1 MKLPSGARP
10 TTSTFRT
17 HGKPRPRLTLN
28 YGLRYEVNSRIHEA
42 ENRTSLP
49 RFVDADGK
57 DVPYWDHSAK
67 QIFLYNPQPPYDQ
80 DWNGWG
86 PRSRWTTP

>member
-1 MKLPSGARP
+1 MKPLSAAKP
-10 TTSTFRT
+10 TTFTPGRMEGPSN
-17 HGKPRPRLTLN
+17 LTVN

-42 ENRTSLP
+42 GNRTSLP
-49 RFVDADGK
+49 KFIDANGN
-57 DVPYWDHSAK
+57 DVPYSDHKAK

-86 PRSRWTTP
+86 PRVRWTTT